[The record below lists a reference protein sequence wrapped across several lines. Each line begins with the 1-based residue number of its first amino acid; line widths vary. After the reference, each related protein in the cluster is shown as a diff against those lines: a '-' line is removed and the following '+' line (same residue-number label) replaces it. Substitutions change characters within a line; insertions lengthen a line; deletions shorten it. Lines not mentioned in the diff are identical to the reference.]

1 MRLAPGPQIKNTAK
15 EANMRVRVINQNSER
30 AGQQGWADNWNA
42 ESFWVAVRFADGICQ
57 IARRNLEP
65 MLY

>member
-1 MRLAPGPQIKNTAK
+1 
-15 EANMRVRVINQNSER
+15 MRVRVINQNSER

-57 IARRNLEP
+57 NARRNLEP